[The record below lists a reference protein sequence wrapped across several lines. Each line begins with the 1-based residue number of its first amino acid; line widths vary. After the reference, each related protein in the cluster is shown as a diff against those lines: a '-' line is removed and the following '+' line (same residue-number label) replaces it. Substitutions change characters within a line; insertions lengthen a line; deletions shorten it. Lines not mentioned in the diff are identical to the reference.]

1 MDTNQVL
8 EGSAITHTP
17 SSADIELTEDGT
29 YLISYSTTVT
39 PSGSASPPVT
49 VTAQLENE
57 GTVIPGTISSAT
69 LASAGNTAN
78 LAASAVVN
86 VTSAPVTITLNA
98 NDTDAEYSNTAVT
111 VTKLD

>member
-1 MDTNQVL
+1 MVFPTMA
-8 EGSAITHTP
+8 SRAIW
-17 SSADIELTEDGT
+17 
-29 YLISYSTTVT
+29 VF
-39 PSGSASPPVT
+39 PVQKPQIILP
-49 VTAQLENE
+49 A
-57 GTVIPGTISSAT
+57 ISSAT

-78 LAASAVVN
+78 LAASAVVS